1 MLVELNGASSSG
13 TIPLHYRSVSLMSI
27 ARVTAIADKLGVEF
41 AIIHKKRNGRSLSA
55 PEHMEI
61 LVGDVKDKVILSM
74 PCFI

>member
-1 MLVELNGASSSG
+1 
-13 TIPLHYRSVSLMSI
+13 MSI

-61 LVGDVKDKVILSM
+61 LVGDVKDKVIWSITCLCEPS
-74 PCFI
+74 F